1 MKAIYK
7 DYNELPL
14 VMNAEHIANLM
25 GISKANAYTLMHIK
39 GFPIL
44 NVGKRMLVQRDAFFE
59 WLNSQQQF

>member
-25 GISKANAYTLMHIK
+25 GISKANAYTLMHNK
-39 GFPIL
+39 GFPTL
-44 NVGKRMLVQRDAFFE
+44 TFGKRMMVQRDAFFE
-59 WLNSQQQF
+59 WLNSQQQS